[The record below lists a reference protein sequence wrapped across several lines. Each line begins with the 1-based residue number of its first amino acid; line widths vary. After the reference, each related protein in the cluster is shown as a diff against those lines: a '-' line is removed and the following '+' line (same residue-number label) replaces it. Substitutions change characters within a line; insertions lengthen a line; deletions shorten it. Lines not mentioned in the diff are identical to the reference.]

1 MKISGKT
8 VRRGGIAL
16 VLAGL
21 ALARIARGES
31 PPPAAFAPGDVHDVT
46 FVHLLKDD
54 SRRFDRIW
62 EPYIATW
69 TDSGV
74 DDAVNRMTV
83 NPQANLVAGRG
94 LGRTVVM
101 VAYGRKLAGKTDMG
115 DIVCA
120 RSLDGGK
127 TWWEPVT
134 VFDSSAM
141 NGTQQFAFANAILF
155 HPSNQNLV
163 WCFAMRCPLDF
174 SDSEDSH
181 MCAAYSA
188 DGGLSWHPVELVMHY
203 HQPLAIIPGV
213 LEVKVNGN
221 TRYLLPAQRNTRRH
235 DVRGD
240 TQQLVLESD
249 NLIEWRPAG
258 YVPQAQPETVFLHEG
273 GIAWGEHEGE
283 IKMVMRTAHLEGH
296 SALTTEGGFWHKRRY
311 PQQMWLDSAYMASP
325 FLAGYAAS
333 FHQPADFDEAVKQ
346 LRLIGSHTYD
356 PATGLYYHGWD
367 ESRTQAW
374 ADRTT
379 GRSPSF
385 WSRGMGWYG
394 MALVDVLD
402 LLPPA
407 HPGRGELLAQLR
419 RLAAGLA
426 RYQDPATGAWYQVTD
441 QGARAG
447 NYLEASG
454 TAMFVYTLGQGVARG
469 YLPPSYR
476 SAACRGYAGLVRQF
490 VRTASDGALSLTGIC
505 QVAGLGYGRNGTYD
519 YYLSEPVVANDNK
532 GVGPFILAGMAI
544 DSLPSAP

>member
-221 TRYLLPAQRNTRRH
+221 TRSCFRPNATPAATTCAATPSNWSWKATISSNGGPPGMCRR
-235 DVRGD
+235 
-240 TQQLVLESD
+240 
-249 NLIEWRPAG
+249 
-258 YVPQAQPETVFLHEG
+258 
-273 GIAWGEHEGE
+273 
-283 IKMVMRTAHLEGH
+283 
-296 SALTTEGGFWHKRRY
+296 
-311 PQQMWLDSAYMASP
+311 
-325 FLAGYAAS
+325 
-333 FHQPADFDEAVKQ
+333 
-346 LRLIGSHTYD
+346 
-356 PATGLYYHGWD
+356 
-367 ESRTQAW
+367 
-374 ADRTT
+374 
-379 GRSPSF
+379 RSPKRSSCTRAESLGGTMRVRSR
-385 WSRGMGWYG
+385 WSC
-394 MALVDVLD
+394 A
-402 LLPPA
+402 
-407 HPGRGELLAQLR
+407 R
-419 RLAAGLA
+419 RTW
-426 RYQDPATGAWYQVTD
+426 RDI
-441 QGARAG
+441 R
-447 NYLEASG
+447 
-454 TAMFVYTLGQGVARG
+454 R
-469 YLPPSYR
+469 
-476 SAACRGYAGLVRQF
+476 
-490 VRTASDGALSLTGIC
+490 
-505 QVAGLGYGRNGTYD
+505 
-519 YYLSEPVVANDNK
+519 
-532 GVGPFILAGMAI
+532 
-544 DSLPSAP
+544 